1 MGADAAPPAR
11 SSLVS
16 AKAREGERLRAGV
29 LPVHITEKGGTMNRH
44 QFNQSL
50 YYCLRFARGL
60 VALGVLL
67 VASKAAVADVT
78 FLGVDKQAKLT
89 NGGTT
94 AIVTGLVACDAG
106 QIYNVGAVVAQA
118 TTGLG
123 TLVPVGDFPQYPA
136 CSGSNETFAVPVQ
149 ALAGAFNTGPAD
161 ARVSA
166 IATGTPT
173 GSQTQQVDVKIE
185 L

>member
-1 MGADAAPPAR
+1 
-11 SSLVS
+11 
-16 AKAREGERLRAGV
+16 
-29 LPVHITEKGGTMNRH
+29 MNRH

-60 VALGVLL
+60 MALGVLL

-94 AIVTGLVACDAG
+94 VTVTGLVACDDG
-106 QIYNVGAVVAQA
+106 QIYNVGAVVVQA
-118 TTGLG
+118 TIGLG
-123 TLVPVGDFPQYPA
+123 TLVPVGDFSQYPP
-136 CSGSNETFAVPVQ
+136 CSGSKETFAVPVQ
-149 ALAGAFNTGPAD
+149 ALGGAFNTGPAD

-173 GSQTQQVDVKIE
+173 GSQTKQVDVKLE
-185 L
+185 LIN

>member
-11 SSLVS
+11 SSLVP

-60 VALGVLL
+60 MALGVLL

-94 AIVTGLVACDAG
+94 AIVTGMVACDAG
-106 QIYNVGAVVAQA
+106 QIYNVGAVVVQA
-118 TTGLG
+118 PGTMGLG
-123 TLVPVGDFPQYPA
+123 TLVPVGEFSQYPP
-136 CSGSNETFAVPVQ
+136 CSGSKETFAVPVQ
-149 ALAGAFNTGPAD
+149 ALGG
-161 ARVSA
+161 
-166 IATGTPT
+166 
-173 GSQTQQVDVKIE
+173 
-185 L
+185 

>member
-1 MGADAAPPAR
+1 
-11 SSLVS
+11 
-16 AKAREGERLRAGV
+16 
-29 LPVHITEKGGTMNRH
+29 MNRY

-60 VALGVLL
+60 MALGVLL

-89 NGGTT
+89 NDGTT
-94 AIVTGLVACDAG
+94 AIVTGRVACDDG
-106 QIYNVGAVVAQA
+106 QIYNVSAVVVQA
-118 TTGLG
+118 TIGLG
-123 TLVPVGDFPQYPA
+123 TLVPAGDFSQYPR
-136 CSGSNETFAVPVQ
+136 CSGSEERFAVPVQ

-173 GSQTQQVDVKIE
+173 GSQTQEMDVKIE
-185 L
+185 LVN